1 MLKELEKYII
11 PNNYT
16 GSRLKIACEGLIN
29 NWTAL
34 NLAFDNNTLT
44 INETKENMTKLLA
57 Y

>member
-11 PNNYT
+11 PDNYT
-16 GSRLKIACEGLIN
+16 GSRLKTACEELIY

-34 NLAFDNNTLT
+34 NLAFDNNTMT
-44 INETKENMTKLLA
+44 INETKENMSKLLA